1 MQEWPTYQ
9 LDDQLVVEKEPR
21 CRACVLEPFVV
32 GDVDGVQGDFGGDRG
47 GHLGNRVDGA
57 QEPGGRQGQAARG
70 DLEGRG
76 EASQE
81 EGEQGGFDCTAAVG
95 GSDQKVREGGDFSS
109 RVTSHIKS

>member
-1 MQEWPTYQ
+1 MKVPG
-9 LDDQLVVEKEPR
+9 L
-21 CRACVLEPFVV
+21 
-32 GDVDGVQGDFGGDRG
+32 GDVDGVEGDAGGDCG
-47 GHLGNRVDGA
+47 SHLGNSVDSA

-95 GSDQKVREGGDFSS
+95 EPDQKVGEGGEFSS
-109 RVTSHIKS
+109 RVTHIKP